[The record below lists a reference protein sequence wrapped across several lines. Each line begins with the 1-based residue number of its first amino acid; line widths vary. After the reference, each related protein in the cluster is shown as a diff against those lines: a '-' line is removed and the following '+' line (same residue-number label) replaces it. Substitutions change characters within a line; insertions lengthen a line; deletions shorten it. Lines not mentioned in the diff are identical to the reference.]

1 MSEDLRAEYDFTD
14 AVKNPHLPAVA
25 DSEVQKAL
33 LWKKYLSK
41 KKSFAKAQ
49 MLLAEFRRNDEPA
62 YQQ

>member
-25 DSEVQKAL
+25 DSEAQKAL

-41 KKSFAKAQ
+41 KIYLVKL
-49 MLLAEFRRNDEPA
+49 MWLCL
-62 YQQ
+62 